1 MRRSEREVTS
11 AEEISVIMA
20 RASVLY
26 LALHNDPAPSVVPVY
41 FGFEPGRLY
50 VHGAR
55 EGTRLSLLR
64 ARPDVGFC
72 AVAEARVVEGA
83 SACDFTA
90 RAQSVMGTGTGRV
103 VTDEAERV
111 HGLDLIMAHA
121 VRSAPA
127 GGFSYRPGSL
137 ERTSVIAIEIAS
149 ITGKRIG

>member
-11 AEEISVIMA
+11 AEQISLIMA
-20 RASVLY
+20 RAGVLY
-26 LALHNDPAPSVVPVY
+26 LALHNDPAPYVVPVS

-55 EGTRLSLLR
+55 EGTRLSLMR

-83 SACDFTA
+83 LACDYTA
-90 RAQSVMGTGTGRV
+90 RAESVMGTGTARI
-103 VTDEAERV
+103 VTDEAERI
-111 HGLDLIMAHA
+111 HGLDLIMTHA
-121 VRSAPA
+121 VKNAPP

-137 ERTSVIAIEIAS
+137 ERTCVMAIDITS